1 MGFFLKWKT
10 KSQRQSSGTL
20 LTIAFFAL
28 GLITYLAVPIVHEFL
43 SHALMGRKGLL
54 YLLGG
59 GGVLLIWFLIL
70 GYRGKSLLYAFYV
83 ILFTLLCIW
92 LALNF
97 DMIWNGMLST
107 LGTWPTIFIG
117 LLFALSIWL
126 VGHLL
131 F

>member
-28 GLITYLAVPIVHEFL
+28 GIITYLAVPIVHEFL
-43 SHALMGRKGLL
+43 SHALTGWKGLL

-59 GGVLLIWFLIL
+59 GGVLFIWFLIL